1 MIDKL
6 IRRLAVAS
14 LAIRATVVV
23 VALVVMAVRAAAMT
37 VTAIGVDL
45 NGVRFDQV
53 GDLLVTSGL
62 VVITIISN
70 IDVSIDGTALQ
81 SNS

>member
-23 VALVVMAVRAAAMT
+23 VALVVMTVRAAAMT